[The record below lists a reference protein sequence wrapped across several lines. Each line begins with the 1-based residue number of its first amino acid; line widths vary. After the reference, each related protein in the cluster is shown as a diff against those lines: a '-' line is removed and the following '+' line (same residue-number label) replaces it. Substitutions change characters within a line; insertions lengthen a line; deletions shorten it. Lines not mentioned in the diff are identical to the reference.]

1 MITMNKSLGILLV
14 SVLFISG
21 CQFNLREKPN
31 SNSTEE
37 VATAS
42 SESLVRTEGQY
53 TIFTVE
59 GKERTTIIQ
68 GNSTHLES
76 GAPVIFV
83 FHGHGGNADKASNG
97 YQLGEYWSDAIIVYM
112 QGEPGVSGVNDPLGQ
127 RNGWQ
132 KNPGEL
138 EDRDVKFFDAVLDY
152 IQQTYQVDPE
162 RVYVF
167 GHSNGARFCNVLW
180 NMRGDHI
187 AAISSAAAQGG
198 DLIPNS
204 LPRSIFILIG
214 ENDPVSPYENQF
226 PSIQLARTL
235 LGTDESAA
243 ITDGYMSIETN
254 PTGLELVT
262 YIHPGGHEF
271 PPEALPMVME
281 FFQRNTR
288 P

>member
-1 MITMNKSLGILLV
+1 MNKSLCLLLV
-14 SVLFISG
+14 SVLFVSA

-31 SNSTEE
+31 RNSAEE
-37 VATAS
+37 TATAS
-42 SESLVRTEGQY
+42 SASLVRTEGQY
-53 TIFTVE
+53 TIFTVD

-68 GNSTHLES
+68 GNSTQPEN

-83 FHGHGGNADKASNG
+83 FHGHGGSADKASNG
-97 YQLGEYWSDAIIVYM
+97 YQLEKYWSDALIVYM

-132 KNPGEL
+132 KDPGEL
-138 EDRDVKFFDAVLDY
+138 DDRDVKFFDAVFAYL
-152 IQQTYQVDPE
+152 QQTYQVDPE
-162 RVYVF
+162 RIYIF

-214 ENDPVSPYENQF
+214 ENDPVSPYENQA

-235 LGTDESAA
+235 LGTDEGTAV
-243 ITDGYMSIETN
+243 TNGYMTTETS
-254 PTGLELVT
+254 PAGLELVT
-262 YIHPGGHEF
+262 YIHPDGHEF
-271 PPEALPMVME
+271 PPEVLPLVIE
-281 FFQRNTR
+281 FFNRNTR